1 MVVGIGWVCGEMQR
15 GTGDMG
21 SGHGQS
27 LTSKPP
33 GDSAQFKQVT
43 QRVRTTHDA
52 FFFFSQTFFG
62 PAPVLRVWL

>member
-1 MVVGIGWVCGEMQR
+1 MEVDIGWVCGEVQR

-33 GDSAQFKQVT
+33 GDSAQLT
-43 QRVRTTHDA
+43 QRR
-52 FFFFSQTFFG
+52 S
-62 PAPVLRVWL
+62 R